1 MEHYNKEL
9 APYQKGTARNSNKLE
24 TDARRITRVTARRV
38 SLHNVNKKTTNTAK
52 IEIPPIGNAAPS
64 SRRVSNEQI
73 SNHRAKY
80 ECTTTIQNAFYRQ
93 PRQHNFLC
101 QKKIIDLTF
110 NNPKVVSQTA
120 ISKLHLYPNDNRV
133 VSALAVELTLKS

>member
-1 MEHYNKEL
+1 MRAESPGSPQDVCRCIML
-9 APYQKGTARNSNKLE
+9 
-24 TDARRITRVTARRV
+24 I
-38 SLHNVNKKTTNTAK
+38 KKTTNTAK